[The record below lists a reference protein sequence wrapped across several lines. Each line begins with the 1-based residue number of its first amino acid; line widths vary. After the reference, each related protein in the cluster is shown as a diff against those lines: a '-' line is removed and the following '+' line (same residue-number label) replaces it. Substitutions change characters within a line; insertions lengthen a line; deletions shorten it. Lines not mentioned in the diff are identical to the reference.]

1 MLFRSEVL
9 FCALSLCALD
19 SVSGKGSEDDN
30 ARLLK
35 RNGRKGEP
43 FRSHAKIG
51 QRSLPNFERLLPEF
65 SEDGMLSQGTKHTA
79 KAVPADSKNRDLAFN
94 DEKFWSNYLYS
105 GQVSSLPPTYA
116 PIKATYPPT
125 SAPVPDGSPPTSAPI
140 PDGTNAPVPPPT
152 FYPVPQPPTEAPVC
166 QPIGK

>member
-9 FCALSLCALD
+9 VCALLLCALD
-19 SVSGKGSEDDN
+19 SVSGKGPEDDN

-51 QRSLPNFERLLPEF
+51 QRSLPNFERRLPVF
-65 SEDGMLSQGTKHTA
+65 SEDEMLSQGTKDTA
-79 KAVPADSKNRDLAFN
+79 KAVPADSKNRDLGFN
-94 DEKFWSNYLYS
+94 DAQFWSNWLYN
-105 GQVSSLPPTYA
+105 GQANSLPPTYA
-116 PIKATYPPT
+116 PIKATSHPT
-125 SAPVPDGSPPTSAPI
+125 YAPI
-140 PDGTNAPVPPPT
+140 PGAPVAPVPPPT

-166 QPIGK
+166 QPIGKWKILISL

>member
-1 MLFRSEVL
+1 MLFSSKVL
-9 FCALSLCALD
+9 FAALSLCALD

-51 QRSLPNFERLLPEF
+51 QRSLPNFQRLLPEF
-65 SEDGMLSQGTKHTA
+65 SEDGMLSQGTKDTA
-79 KAVPADSKNRDLAFN
+79 KAVPADSKNRDLGFN
-94 DEKFWSNYLYS
+94 DAKFWSNYLYS

-116 PIKATYPPT
+116 PVKATYP
-125 SAPVPDGSPPTSAPI
+125 PVPDGSPPTYAPI

-166 QPIGK
+166 QPIGKSKF